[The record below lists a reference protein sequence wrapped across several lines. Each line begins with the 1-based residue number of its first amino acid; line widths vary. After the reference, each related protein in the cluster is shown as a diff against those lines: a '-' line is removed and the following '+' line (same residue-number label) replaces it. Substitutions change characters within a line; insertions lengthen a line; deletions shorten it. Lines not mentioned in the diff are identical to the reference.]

1 MARVAAAVLV
11 LLVYGMWQMFRWGGR
26 ADQAFIG
33 DLAFI
38 PVNGAA
44 VVLAWRVSRRAD
56 LGYRTRRAWRL
67 LSLAMF
73 LYLLGDLLQFW
84 IENVMHRV
92 AYPTW
97 SDAAYLG
104 FYVVAFCGLVSF
116 PARRGS
122 GPERLRL
129 LLDLGGGV
137 HRRRG
142 AHLVPGARAGRRD
155 GSCTSTCSTS
165 SPTRTRSAT
174 CCCCSES

>member
-1 MARVAAAVLV
+1 MLV
-11 LLVYGMWQMFRWGGR
+11 VYGLWQVFRWGGR
-26 ADQAFIG
+26 AHQAFIG
-33 DLAFI
+33 DLAFV

-56 LGYRTRRAWRL
+56 LGYRTCRAWRL

-116 PARRGS
+116 PARRRS
-122 GPERLRL
+122 GRS
-129 LLDLGGGV
+129 GCGCCSTW
-137 HRRRG
+137 
-142 AHLVPGARAGRRD
+142 ARCSPAVRCSSGTWRSARPSGRA
-155 GSCTSTCSTS
+155 CTSTCSTS

-174 CCCCSES
+174 CCCCSGS